1 MHWCIGLSA
10 AIGVKRSKS
19 MTSIKLVADT
29 PLRKLTLT
37 LTLITLP
44 TVTVTK
50 PSLTVHKEC
59 DVSNRKQ
66 N

>member
-1 MHWCIGLSA
+1 
-10 AIGVKRSKS
+10 